1 MGLVMVANHEARV
14 ELFVSPSCD
23 QVPEARPLIGRDGG
37 EAAAGGAGF
46 GEDQAG
52 SRTPGGSDIGDG
64 RYGVHVCV
72 TSSEKFLG
80 GIFRESGKAENQLG
94 RAG

>member
-1 MGLVMVANHEARV
+1 
-14 ELFVSPSCD
+14 
-23 QVPEARPLIGRDGG
+23 
-37 EAAAGGAGF
+37 
-46 GEDQAG
+46 
-52 SRTPGGSDIGDG
+52 
-64 RYGVHVCV
+64 V